1 MKRALLADD
10 HPLILEGLIG
20 ILKGSF
26 QVVGVVMDG
35 RTLLRQAEELKPD
48 LILLDVSMPELN
60 GIEAARRLNKMLP
73 AAKLIFETQHL
84 DPAYI
89 EAAFDAGA
97 MGYVAK
103 QSASSELLEAVRLAF
118 ANRYYVTPLATPRE
132 CAAAAAHGYSSNPA
146 ELFASRLTPRQRDVL
161 QLVAEGKSSKEISSA
176 LRISIKTVE
185 FHRNGLMNELGLR
198 SIAELT
204 RYALRHGIVTE

>member
-20 ILKGSF
+20 ILKAEF
-26 QVVGVVMDG
+26 KVVGVAMDG

-48 LILLDVSMPELN
+48 LIVLDISMPDLN
-60 GIEAARRLNKMLP
+60 GIEAARRLDKLLP
-73 AAKLIFETQHL
+73 ATKVIFVTQHI

-89 EAAFDAGA
+89 HAAFEAGA
-97 MGYVAK
+97 MGFVAK
-103 QSASSELLEAVRLAF
+103 QSAAQELLEAVKMAF
-118 ANRYYVTPLATPRE
+118 SNRYYVTPLAAPKEGETLSIGK
-132 CAAAAAHGYSSNPA
+132 ANINPA
-146 ELFASRLTPRQRDVL
+146 EMFGGRLTPRQRDVL

-176 LRISIKTVE
+176 LRISVKTVE

-198 SIAELT
+198 TIAELT
-204 RYALRHGIVTE
+204 QYAVRHGIIG